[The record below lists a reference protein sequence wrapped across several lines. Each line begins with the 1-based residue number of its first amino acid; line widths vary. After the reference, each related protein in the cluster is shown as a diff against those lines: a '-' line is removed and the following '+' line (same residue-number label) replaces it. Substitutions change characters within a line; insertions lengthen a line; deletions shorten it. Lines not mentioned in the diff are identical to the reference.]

1 MKTIKQ
7 IAQDLKQ
14 AISDRD
20 QKLALDLFRAG
31 LQQSEAEFVGQLRK
45 GVLRC
50 SNYDFQSQILNSLI
64 NETGKINISQD
75 SQVYF
80 ESIKSLLSIS
90 RNIQTLFKALLKEV
104 DYLEI
109 KSYLVAVDSLFWPI
123 YGLQAVDSLF
133 WPLDGLQQDHANRY
147 SVCKEELASA
157 FSLYLYHSH
166 DKKVIDKSNI
176 NKVNEKRLSD
186 QYYLTKL
193 EDFNKL
199 IFFKESEVLV
209 DSFGYTVTQNDA
221 KIIIKAPDPK
231 FEMSRCLGYIR
242 QSMEESAN
250 SFGSLSE
257 LSEIT
262 EKYPSILKF
271 SKTYYQKFK
280 DSTFKII
287 DSPLK
292 RLVLLFH
299 DHTLKTLTDFLD
311 TNSLFLEE
319 EMILKQLETNLFI
332 DFQKANKIPVFQS
345 LSLFDIIKVQ
355 RLFAFMLFVFTEY
368 IDSNNLFKSKLFWR
382 SMPVLQANELKDLLA
397 SFLGEQKAKEIFE
410 LFTWRLESNK
420 IFDLQTYPFI
430 NVEDWILLPLGILTN
445 SDLCRNVLQSTNFRF
460 DSESVEDPIV
470 LEMERCLKP
479 VSSIFETNLKY
490 SFKGVK
496 GEVDVLAV
504 VDNCLFVFECKNSLH
519 PCNPFELRTTYDYIQ
534 KAANQLT
541 RFQDLWQQEPFRT
554 YLARKIKTLSPLP
567 SQLCSCIVT
576 GNRMFSGLR
585 EEGHS
590 VRPIR
595 ELCYIISKGEILL
608 KSYNISDKDA
618 GKNSILIKFKLWKED
633 KLKAEDLL
641 GYIQEDSLHKCY
653 FNSLS
658 RIEETIKLKNKSLV
672 QESYA
677 FSPERFLEQ
686 LVDNFSFTEN
696 P

>member
-1 MKTIKQ
+1 MKNIKQ
-7 IAQDLKQ
+7 IAEDLKK
-14 AISDRD
+14 AISDRE

-45 GVLRC
+45 NGVLRC
-50 SNYDFQSQILNSLI
+50 SNYDFQSEILNSLI
-64 NETGKINISQD
+64 NETGKINISPD

-80 ESIKSLLSIS
+80 KSIKSLLSIS
-90 RNIQTLFKALLKEV
+90 RNIQTLFKVLLKEV

-109 KSYLVAVDSLFWPI
+109 KSYLVAVDSLFW
-123 YGLQAVDSLF
+123 L
-133 WPLDGLQQDHANRY
+133 LDDLQQDHANRY

-157 FSLYLYHSH
+157 FSFYLYHSH

-176 NKVNEKRLSD
+176 NKVNEKRLND
-186 QYYLTKL
+186 KYYLDKL

-199 IFFKESEVLV
+199 IFFQESEVLV
-209 DSFGYTVTQNDA
+209 DSFGYTAIQNDA
-221 KIIIKAPDPK
+221 KIILKAPDPK
-231 FEMSRCLGYIR
+231 FEMSRCLGYTR
-242 QSMEESAN
+242 QSMQEIAN
-250 SFGSLSE
+250 SFDSLSE
-257 LSEIT
+257 LSETT
-262 EKYPSILKF
+262 EKYPSILEF
-271 SKTYYQKFK
+271 SNTYHQKFK

-292 RLVLLFH
+292 RIVMQFPTQRLSN
-299 DHTLKTLTDFLD
+299 FLD
-311 TNSLFLEE
+311 TNRLFLEE

-332 DFQKANKIPVFQS
+332 DFQKVKEIPVFQS

-355 RLFAFMLFVFTEY
+355 RLFAFMLFVLTEY

-382 SMPVLQANELKDLLA
+382 SLPVLQANELKDLLA
-397 SFLGEQKAKEIFE
+397 SFWGQQKAKEIFE
-410 LFTWRLESNK
+410 LFTWRLESKK

-430 NVEDWILLPLGILTN
+430 NVEDWVLLPLGILTN

-460 DSESVEDPIV
+460 DSKSVQDPIV

-490 SFKGVK
+490 SFKGIK

-519 PCNPFELRTTYDYIQ
+519 PCNVFELRTTYDYIQ

-554 YLARKIKTLSPLP
+554 YLAKKIKTQPHLP
-567 SQLCSCIVT
+567 SQLCSCIVM

-585 EEGHS
+585 EQGHS
-590 VRPIR
+590 VRPIQ
-595 ELCYIISKGEILL
+595 ELCNIISKGEILL
-608 KSYNISDKDA
+608 NSYNIYNQDA
-618 GKNSILIKFKLWKED
+618 GKKSINIKIKLWKEN

-641 GYIQEDSLHKCY
+641 AYIQEDSLHKCY
-653 FNSLS
+653 FNSLNRS
-658 RIEETIKLKNKSLV
+658 EQTIKLKNKSLV
-672 QESYA
+672 QESYF
-677 FSPERFLEQ
+677 FSFERFLEQ
-686 LVDNFSFTEN
+686 LVDNFRFTTEN
-696 P
+696 L

>member
-1 MKTIKQ
+1 MR
-7 IAQDLKQ
+7 LK
-14 AISDRD
+14 
-20 QKLALDLFRAG
+20 
-31 LQQSEAEFVGQLRK
+31 V
-45 GVLRC
+45 
-50 SNYDFQSQILNSLI
+50 
-64 NETGKINISQD
+64 
-75 SQVYF
+75 
-80 ESIKSLLSIS
+80 
-90 RNIQTLFKALLKEV
+90 
-104 DYLEI
+104 
-109 KSYLVAVDSLFWPI
+109 SYLVAVDSLFW
-123 YGLQAVDSLF
+123 S
-133 WPLDGLQQDHANRY
+133 LDGLQQDHANRY

-176 NKVNEKRLSD
+176 NKVNEKRLND
-186 QYYLTKL
+186 EYYLTKL
-193 EDFNKL
+193 EDFYKI
-199 IFFKESEVLV
+199 IFFQESEVFV
-209 DSFGYTVTQNDA
+209 DSFGYRVTQIDA

-231 FEMSRCLGYIR
+231 FEMSRCFGYIR
-242 QSMEESAN
+242 QLMQESAN
-250 SFGSLSE
+250 PFDSLSE

-262 EKYPSILKF
+262 EKYPSILEF

-280 DSTFKII
+280 DSIFKII

-292 RLVLLFH
+292 RIVLEIPYQ
-299 DHTLKTLTDFLD
+299 TLSEFLD
-311 TNSLFLEE
+311 TNRLFLEE

-332 DFQKANKIPVFQS
+332 DYKKVNEIPVSQS

-355 RLFAFMLFVFTEY
+355 RLFAFMLFVLTEY
-368 IDSNNLFKSKLFWR
+368 IDSKNLFKSKLFWR

-445 SDLCRNVLQSTNFRF
+445 SDLCRNILQSINFRF
-460 DSESVEDPIV
+460 DSESSADPLV

-479 VSSIFETNLKY
+479 VSSIFATNLKY
-490 SFKGVK
+490 SFEGTQ

-504 VDNCLFVFECKNSLH
+504 VDNCLFIFECKNSLH
-519 PCNPFELRTTYDYIQ
+519 PCNVFELRTTYDCIQ
-534 KAANQLT
+534 KAATQLT
-541 RFQDLWQQEPFRT
+541 RFQDLWQQEPFRA
-554 YLARKIKTLSPLP
+554 YLARKIKTQPNLP
-567 SQLCSCIVT
+567 SQLCSCIVM

-585 EEGHS
+585 EQGHS

-608 KSYNISDKDA
+608 NSYNIYDKDA
-618 GKNSILIKFKLWKED
+618 GKKSIIQFKLWKED

-641 GYIQEDSLHKCY
+641 AYIQEDSLHKCY
-653 FNSLS
+653 FNSMI
-658 RIEETIKLKNKSLV
+658 RIEETIKLKNKYLV

-686 LVDNFSFTEN
+686 LVDNFRFTEN
-696 P
+696 L

>member
-1 MKTIKQ
+1 MKNIKQ

-20 QKLALDLFRAG
+20 QKLALDFFRAG

-45 GVLRC
+45 IGVLRC

-176 NKVNEKRLSD
+176 DKVNEKRLSD
-186 QYYLTKL
+186 QYYLDKL

-231 FEMSRCLGYIR
+231 FEMSRCLGYTR
-242 QSMEESAN
+242 QLMQESAN
-250 SFGSLSE
+250 PFDSLSE

-262 EKYPSILKF
+262 EKYSSILEF

-292 RLVLLFH
+292 RIVMQFSPQ
-299 DHTLKTLTDFLD
+299 TLSKFLD

-319 EMILKQLETNLFI
+319 EMILKQLESNLFI
-332 DFQKANKIPVFQS
+332 DFQKVNAIPVSQS

-355 RLFAFMLFVFTEY
+355 RLFAFMLFVITEY
-368 IDSNNLFKSKLFWR
+368 IDSNKLFKSKLFWR
-382 SMPVLQANELKDLLA
+382 SMPVFQANQLKDLLA

-420 IFDLQTYPFI
+420 KIFDLQTYPFI
-430 NVEDWILLPLGILTN
+430 NVEDSILLPLGILTN
-445 SDLCRNVLQSTNFRF
+445 SDLCRNVLQSTKFRF

-490 SFKGVK
+490 SFNGVK

-519 PCNPFELRTTYDYIQ
+519 PCNLFELRTTYDYIQ
-534 KAANQLT
+534 KAAAQLT
-541 RFQDLWQQEPFRT
+541 HFQDLWQQEPFRT
-554 YLARKIKTLSPLP
+554 YLATKIKTQSPLP
-567 SQLCSCIVT
+567 SQLCSCIVM

-585 EEGHS
+585 EQGHS

-608 KSYNISDKDA
+608 NSYNIYDKDA
-618 GKNSILIKFKLWKED
+618 GKKSLIKFKLWKED

-641 GYIQEDSLHKCY
+641 AYIQEDSLHKCY
-653 FNSLS
+653 FNSMI
-658 RIEETIKLKNKSLV
+658 RIEETIKLKNKYLV

-686 LVDNFSFTEN
+686 LVDNFRFTEN
-696 P
+696 L

>member
-1 MKTIKQ
+1 MKIIKQ
-7 IAQDLKQ
+7 IAEDLKQ
-14 AISDRD
+14 AISDRE

-31 LQQSEAEFVGQLRK
+31 LQQSEADFVEQLRTT

-50 SNYDFQSQILNSLI
+50 SNYDFQSQILNYLI
-64 NETGKINISQD
+64 NESGKTNISQD

-104 DYLEI
+104 DYFEM
-109 KSYLVAVDSLFWPI
+109 KSYLVAVDSLFWLLSNLP
-123 YGLQAVDSLF
+123 AVDSLF

-166 DKKVIDKSNI
+166 EKKVIDKSNI
-176 NKVNEKRLSD
+176 NKVNEKRLND
-186 QYYLTKL
+186 KYYLDKL

-199 IFFKESEVLV
+199 IFFQESEVLV
-209 DSFGYTVTQNDA
+209 DIFGYTVTQNNA

-231 FEMSRCLGYIR
+231 FGMSLCLGYIR
-242 QSMEESAN
+242 QSMQEIDNLFE
-250 SFGSLSE
+250 SLSE

-262 EKYPSILKF
+262 EKYPSISEF

-287 DSPLK
+287 ESPLK
-292 RLVLLFH
+292 RIIMQFNPQ
-299 DHTLKTLTDFLD
+299 TLREFLD

-332 DFQKANKIPVFQS
+332 DLKKVNKIPVFQS

-355 RLFAFMLFVFTEY
+355 RLFAFMLLVLTEY

-397 SFLGEQKAKEIFE
+397 SFLEEQKAKEIFE
-410 LFTWRLESNK
+410 LFTWRLESK
-420 IFDLQTYPFI
+420 KRFDLQTYPFI

-445 SDLCRNVLQSTNFRF
+445 SDLCRNVLLSTNFRF
-460 DSESVEDPIV
+460 DSESFEDPIV
-470 LEMERCLKP
+470 IEMERCLKP

-490 SFKGVK
+490 SFKGIK

-519 PCNPFELRTTYDYIQ
+519 PCDLFELRTTYDYIQ
-534 KAANQLT
+534 TAAKQLN
-541 RFQDLWQQEPFRT
+541 RFQELWQQEPFRT
-554 YLARKIKTLSPLP
+554 YLARKIKTQHHLP

-585 EEGHS
+585 EQGHS

-595 ELCYIISKGEILL
+595 ELCYIISKGEILIN
-608 KSYNISDKDA
+608 SYNISDKDA
-618 GKNSILIKFKLWKED
+618 GKKSIPIKFQLWKED

-653 FNSLS
+653 FNSLIRS
-658 RIEETIKLKNKSLV
+658 EQTIQLKNKSLV
-672 QESYA
+672 KESYS
-677 FSPERFLEQ
+677 FSHERFLQQ
-686 LVDNFSFTEN
+686 LVYNFRFTESQ
-696 P
+696 

>member
-1 MKTIKQ
+1 MKNIKQ
-7 IAQDLKQ
+7 IAEDLKK
-14 AISDRD
+14 AISDRE

-45 GVLRC
+45 NGVLRC

-64 NETGKINISQD
+64 NETGKINISPD

-80 ESIKSLLSIS
+80 KSIKSLLSIS
-90 RNIQTLFKALLKEV
+90 RNIQTLFKVLLKEV

-109 KSYLVAVDSLFWPI
+109 KSYLVAVDSLFWP
-123 YGLQAVDSLF
+123 
-133 WPLDGLQQDHANRY
+133 LDGLQQDRANRY

-176 NKVNEKRLSD
+176 NKVNEKRLND
-186 QYYLTKL
+186 EYYLTKL

-199 IFFKESEVLV
+199 NFFKESEVLV
-209 DSFGYTVTQNDA
+209 DRFGYTVTQNDA

-231 FEMSRCLGYIR
+231 FEMSRCLGYVR
-242 QSMEESAN
+242 QSMQEIAN
-250 SFGSLSE
+250 FFDSLSE
-257 LSEIT
+257 LSEIK
-262 EKYPSILKF
+262 EKYPSISEF
-271 SKTYYQKFK
+271 SQTYYQKFK
-280 DSTFKII
+280 DYTFQII

-292 RLVLLFH
+292 RIVMQFH
-299 DHTLKTLTDFLD
+299 PQTLREFLD

-319 EMILKQLETNLFI
+319 EMIFKQLETNLFI
-332 DFQKANKIPVFQS
+332 DFQTVNEIPVFQS

-355 RLFAFMLFVFTEY
+355 RLFAFMLLVLTEY
-368 IDSNNLFKSKLFWR
+368 MDSNNLFKSKLFWR

-410 LFTWRLESNK
+410 LFTWRLESK
-420 IFDLQTYPFI
+420 KRFDLQTYPFI
-430 NVEDWILLPLGILTN
+430 NVEDWIVLPLGILTN
-445 SDLCRNVLQSTNFRF
+445 SDLCRNVLLPTNFRF
-460 DSESVEDPIV
+460 DSESFEDPIV

-490 SFKGVK
+490 SFKGIK

-519 PCNPFELRTTYDYIQ
+519 PCDIFELRTTYDYIQ

-541 RFQDLWQQEPFRT
+541 RFQNLWQQEPFRT
-554 YLARKIKTLSPLP
+554 YLATTKIKTQSHLP

-585 EEGHS
+585 EQGHS
-590 VRPIR
+590 VRPIQ
-595 ELCYIISKGEILL
+595 ELCNIISKGEILL
-608 KSYNISDKDA
+608 NSYNIYNQDA
-618 GKNSILIKFKLWKED
+618 GKKSINIKITLWKEN

-641 GYIQEDSLHKCY
+641 AYIQEDSLHKCY

-658 RIEETIKLKNKSLV
+658 ISEQTIKLKNKSLV
-672 QESYA
+672 QESYS

-686 LVDNFSFTEN
+686 LVDNFRFTEN
-696 P
+696 L

>member
-1 MKTIKQ
+1 MKQ
-7 IAQDLKQ
+7 IAEKLKQ
-14 AISDRD
+14 AISGRD
-20 QKLALDLFRAG
+20 QKLALELFGAG

-45 GVLRC
+45 MGVLRC

-123 YGLQAVDSLF
+123 YDHQAVDSLF

-157 FSLYLYHSH
+157 FSSYLYHSH

-176 NKVNEKRLSD
+176 NKVNEKRLND
-186 QYYLTKL
+186 EYYLTKL

-242 QSMEESAN
+242 QSMQESAN
-250 SFGSLSE
+250 SFDSLSE

-262 EKYPSILKF
+262 EKYRSILKF
-271 SKTYYQKFK
+271 SKTYYQNFK

-292 RLVLLFH
+292 RIVMQFH
-299 DHTLKTLTDFLD
+299 PQTLSKFLD

-332 DFQKANKIPVFQS
+332 DIQKVNEIPVFQS

-355 RLFAFMLFVFTEY
+355 RLFAFMLFVLTEY

-410 LFTWRLESNK
+410 LFTWRLESKK
-420 IFDLQTYPFI
+420 IFFDLQTYPFI
-430 NVEDWILLPLGILTN
+430 NIEDWILLPLGILTN
-445 SDLCRNVLQSTNFRF
+445 SDLCRNVLQSTKFRF
-460 DSESVEDPIV
+460 DSESFEDPIV

-490 SFKGVK
+490 SFKGIE

-504 VDNCLFVFECKNSLH
+504 VDNCLFIFECKNSLH

-534 KAANQLT
+534 KAADQLT

-554 YLARKIKTLSPLP
+554 DLARKIKTQSPLP

-585 EEGHS
+585 EQGHS

-608 KSYNISDKDA
+608 NSYNIYDKDA
-618 GKNSILIKFKLWKED
+618 GKKSIIQFKLWKED
-633 KLKAEDLL
+633 QLKAEDLL
-641 GYIQEDSLHKCY
+641 AYIQEDSLHKCY
-653 FNSLS
+653 FNSLI
-658 RIEETIKLKNKSLV
+658 RIEKTIKLKNKSLV
-672 QESYA
+672 QDSYA

-686 LVDNFSFTEN
+686 LVDNFRFTEN
-696 P
+696 L

>member
-45 GVLRC
+45 IGVLRC
-50 SNYDFQSQILNSLI
+50 SNYDYQPQILNYLI

-75 SQVYF
+75 SPVYF
-80 ESIKSLLSIS
+80 KSIKSLLSIS
-90 RNIQTLFKALLKEV
+90 RNIKTLFKVLLKEV

-109 KSYLVAVDSLFWPI
+109 KSYLVAVDSLFWPR
-123 YGLQAVDSLF
+123 YDLQAVDSLF

-157 FSLYLYHSH
+157 FSFYIYHSH

-176 NKVNEKRLSD
+176 NKVNEKRLND
-186 QYYLTKL
+186 KYYLDKL

-199 IFFKESEVLV
+199 IFFQESEVLV
-209 DSFGYTVTQNDA
+209 DSFGYTAIQNDA
-221 KIIIKAPDPK
+221 KIIITAPDPK

-242 QSMEESAN
+242 QSMQEIAN
-250 SFGSLSE
+250 LFESLSE

-262 EKYPSILKF
+262 ENYPSISEF

-280 DSTFKII
+280 DSTFQII

-292 RLVLLFH
+292 RIVMQFH
-299 DHTLKTLTDFLD
+299 PQTLREFLD
-311 TNSLFLEE
+311 NNSLFLEE
-319 EMILKQLETNLFI
+319 EMILKQLESNLFI
-332 DFQKANKIPVFQS
+332 DFHKVNKIKFSQG

-355 RLFAFMLFVFTEY
+355 RLFAFMLLVLMEY

-410 LFTWRLESNK
+410 LFTWRLESKK

-445 SDLCRNVLQSTNFRF
+445 SDLCRNVLQSTKFRF
-460 DSESVEDPIV
+460 DSESFEDPIV

-490 SFKGVK
+490 SFKGIE

-554 YLARKIKTLSPLP
+554 YLATKIKTQSHLP

-585 EEGHS
+585 EQGHS
-590 VRPIR
+590 VRPIQ
-595 ELCYIISKGEILL
+595 ELCNIICNGEIILN
-608 KSYNISDKDA
+608 SYNVSNKDA
-618 GKNSILIKFKLWKED
+618 GKKSSNIKIKLWKED

-641 GYIQEDSLHKCY
+641 AYIQEDSLHKCY

-658 RIEETIKLKNKSLV
+658 RSEQTIKLLKKSLV
-672 QESYA
+672 QESYS
-677 FSPERFLEQ
+677 FSPERFLQQ

-696 P
+696 L

>member
-1 MKTIKQ
+1 MKIIKQ
-7 IAQDLKQ
+7 IAEDLKQ
-14 AISDRD
+14 AISDTE
-20 QKLALDLFRAG
+20 QKLALDLFREG
-31 LQQSEAEFVGQLRK
+31 LQQSEADFVEQLRTT

-109 KSYLVAVDSLFWPI
+109 KSYLVAVDSLFWPL
-123 YGLQAVDSLF
+123 YDHQAVDSLF

-166 DKKVIDKSNI
+166 EKKVIEDKSNI
-176 NKVNEKRLSD
+176 NKVNEKRLND
-186 QYYLTKL
+186 KYYLDKL

-199 IFFKESEVLV
+199 IFFQESEVLV
-209 DSFGYTVTQNDA
+209 DIFGYTVTQNNA

-231 FEMSRCLGYIR
+231 FGMSLCLGYIR
-242 QSMEESAN
+242 QSMQDIAN
-250 SFGSLSE
+250 SFESLSE

-262 EKYPSILKF
+262 EKYPSISEF

-287 DSPLK
+287 ESPLK
-292 RLVLLFH
+292 RIIMQFNPQ
-299 DHTLKTLTDFLD
+299 TLREFLD

-332 DFQKANKIPVFQS
+332 DLKKVNKIPVFQS

-355 RLFAFMLFVFTEY
+355 RLFAFMLLVLTEY
-368 IDSNNLFKSKLFWR
+368 IDYNNLFKSKLFWR

-410 LFTWRLESNK
+410 LFTWRLESK
-420 IFDLQTYPFI
+420 KRFDLQTYPFI

-445 SDLCRNVLQSTNFRF
+445 SDFCRNVLLSTKFRF
-460 DSESVEDPIV
+460 DSESFEDPIV
-470 LEMERCLKP
+470 IEMERCLKP

-490 SFKGVK
+490 SFKGIK

-519 PCNPFELRTTYDYIQ
+519 PCNPFELKTTYDYIQ
-534 KAANQLT
+534 KAADQLT
-541 RFQDLWQQEPFRT
+541 HFQDLWQQEPFRT
-554 YLARKIKTLSPLP
+554 YLATKIKTQSPLP
-567 SQLCSCIVT
+567 SQLCSCIVM

-585 EEGHS
+585 EKGHS

-608 KSYNISDKDA
+608 NSYNIYDKDA
-618 GKNSILIKFKLWKED
+618 GKKSIIQFKLWKED

-641 GYIQEDSLHKCY
+641 AYIQEDSLHKCY
-653 FNSLS
+653 FNSLIG
-658 RIEETIKLKNKSLV
+658 IEKTIKLKNKSLV

-686 LVDNFSFTEN
+686 LVDNFRFTEN
-696 P
+696 L

>member
-1 MKTIKQ
+1 MKSKNQIEQ
-7 IAQDLKQ
+7 IAQNLKQ
-14 AISDRD
+14 AISDRE

-45 GVLRC
+45 IGVLRC
-50 SNYDFQSQILNSLI
+50 SNYDFQSQILNLLI

-104 DYLEI
+104 DYLEM
-109 KSYLVAVDSLFWPI
+109 KSYLIAVDSLFW
-123 YGLQAVDSLF
+123 L
-133 WPLDGLQQDHANRY
+133 LDDLQQDHANRY

-157 FSLYLYHSH
+157 FSFYLYHSH

-176 NKVNEKRLSD
+176 NKVNEKRLND
-186 QYYLTKL
+186 KYYLDKL

-199 IFFKESEVLV
+199 IFFQESEVLV
-209 DSFGYTVTQNDA
+209 DSFGYTAIQNDA
-221 KIIIKAPDPK
+221 KIILKAPDPK
-231 FEMSRCLGYIR
+231 FEMSRCLGYTR
-242 QSMEESAN
+242 QSMQEIAN
-250 SFGSLSE
+250 SFDSLSE

-262 EKYPSILKF
+262 EKTPSILEF
-271 SKTYYQKFK
+271 SKAYYQKFK
-280 DSTFKII
+280 ESTFKII

-292 RLVLLFH
+292 RIVMQFH
-299 DHTLKTLTDFLD
+299 PQILSKFLD
-311 TNSLFLEE
+311 SNSLFLEE

-332 DFQKANKIPVFQS
+332 DYKKVNEIPVSQS

-355 RLFAFMLFVFTEY
+355 RLFAFMLFVLTEY
-368 IDSNNLFKSKLFWR
+368 IDSKNLFKSKLFWR

-410 LFTWRLESNK
+410 LFTWRLDK
-420 IFDLQTYPFI
+420 KRFDLQTHPFI

-445 SDLCRNVLQSTNFRF
+445 SDLCRNILQSINFRF
-460 DSESVEDPIV
+460 DSESSADPLV

-479 VSSIFETNLKY
+479 VSSIFATNLKY
-490 SFKGVK
+490 SFKGIE

-504 VDNCLFVFECKNSLH
+504 VDNCLFIFECKNSLH
-519 PCNPFELRTTYDYIQ
+519 PCNVFELRTTYDCIQ
-534 KAANQLT
+534 KAATQLT

-554 YLARKIKTLSPLP
+554 YLAKKIKTQPNLP
-567 SQLCSCIVT
+567 SQLCSCIVM

-585 EEGHS
+585 EQGHS

-608 KSYNISDKDA
+608 NSYNIYDQDA
-618 GKNSILIKFKLWKED
+618 GKKSIIKFKLWKED
-633 KLKAEDLL
+633 QLKAEDLL

-653 FNSLS
+653 FNSMI
-658 RIEETIKLKNKSLV
+658 RIEQKIKLKNKSLV
-672 QESYA
+672 QESYS
-677 FSPERFLEQ
+677 FSPERFFEQ
-686 LVDNFSFTEN
+686 LVDNFRFTTEN
-696 P
+696 L